1 MKKIKNSVKAI
12 GADVSFA
19 LFALFTAVVVGI
31 RSYQLMYLFEPD
43 TGFYLM
49 ESKGNFTIPLLYALV
64 GASCIVFLLFGF
76 LGAEFKKPKPLGEKN
91 YYLATAAV
99 LFAVSLVADGMLRFS
114 DLFNQYE
121 DEASETAGSF
131 LTTTRSV
138 PQAFE
143 ILFAL
148 LAALYFIIVAVS
160 FYTGKPSYRSARV
173 MSLTPVCWLMCR
185 LISRF
190 VRAVSFLHMS
200 ELFWELVMIVFLMI
214 FFMGLARLM
223 SGIGA
228 EGKYSLTFG
237 AGLCGAM
244 CAFLV
249 ALSRV
254 ITYFVASGDYLSADS
269 PIEVCDLGAAIFICV
284 FLVSCAHDLS
294 PKGDAVEPAAQKVA
308 ASRPPEKTEQEK
320 RDDEA
325 FLIADQYANRYLTE
339 DSFDLDNEPD
349 DITATKKTELVEPLV
364 AGSAA
369 EKTAEPAADAAE
381 PAEQSAEPA
390 EQSAESAEQSA
401 KSAEQSAESPEQNA
415 EPVAVLEQT
424 EKEEQTEPPTEE

>member
-1 MKKIKNSVKAI
+1 MKKIKNSVSAI
-12 GADVSFA
+12 GADGSFA
-19 LFALFTAVVVGI
+19 LFALFTAVAVGI

-43 TGFYLM
+43 TGFYLL
-49 ESKGNFTIPLLYALV
+49 EEKGNFTIPLLYALV
-64 GASCIVFLLFGF
+64 GASCLAFLLFGF
-76 LGAEFKKPKPLGEKN
+76 LGKEFQKPKPLGKKN
-91 YYLATAAV
+91 YYLATASV
-99 LFAVSLVADGMLRFS
+99 IFSVSLVADAMLRFS

-121 DEASETAGSF
+121 ENAGASVGAF
-131 LTTTRSV
+131 LSASRGF

-214 FFMGLARLM
+214 FFMGMARLM

-228 EGKYSLTFG
+228 DGKYSLTFG

-244 CAFLV
+244 SAFLV
-249 ALSRV
+249 GLSRV
-254 ITYFVASGDYLSADS
+254 ITYFAASGAYLSEDS
-269 PIEVCDLGAAIFICV
+269 PIEVCDLGAAILVCV

-294 PKGDAVEPAAQKVA
+294 PKDESAAPAPQKVA
-308 ASRPPEKTEQEK
+308 ASPAPEQTAQEK
-320 RDDEA
+320 RDEEA
-325 FLIADQYANRYLTE
+325 FRIADQYANRYLTE
-339 DSFDLDNEPD
+339 DSFDLDNEPE
-349 DITATKKTELVEPLV
+349 TVRAAQKTNIMEPLT
-364 AGSAA
+364 AGQLNPSAPASKTPEPTAEATETAAVPEPTAEAA
-369 EKTAEPAADAAE
+369 EMTAAPEA
-381 PAEQSAEPA
+381 PAEKAE
-390 EQSAESAEQSA
+390 E
-401 KSAEQSAESPEQNA
+401 PE
-415 EPVAVLEQT
+415 
-424 EKEEQTEPPTEE
+424 EK